1 MAYTR
6 GNLAVK
12 EKVAERTSPGYREKT
27 KVVTHRT
34 YLPIK
39 EKLLYLLTVGICVMV
54 ASLIIWQNANI
65 YDLNKQGQKV
75 DKNIKNMNVTIKEL
89 KAEKQRLEVGIR
101 EKAIQLGFQEPGKEA
116 LTVVNGDDWHDRAVA
131 QWTKKVPI
139 PASRGTITDRNGDI
153 LASDVP
159 AYTVIVNPAVIHE
172 NGLEN
177 EIIEGLHKILGKDES
192 ELKELVN
199 AKDKDGEYL
208 TNREVRN
215 EGWKIDETKKAQ
227 IEDLNKELKAQLKKE
242 KKVLET
248 GLDMIKEQKRYY
260 PKGTLAAHILGYT
273 NRDGEAVAGLEA
285 SLDDYLKGTSG
296 LMKYES
302 DRQGDQLPEAN
313 MVYKP
318 AVNGKN
324 LKLTIDDTI
333 QYYIEDAMK
342 ETYEQYKPISMTVIA
357 ANPKT
362 MEILGMANLP
372 TFNPNTYWDPATDQK
387 DFFNY
392 AVKATYEPGSTFK
405 IVTLAGAVQEKLFNP
420 NAFYQSGQIY
430 VKGTHTPLHDI
441 VRSGWGQITY
451 LEGVKRSS
459 NVAFVKLGSEMLG
472 KDRLLKYINDFGFGQ
487 KTGIELPGEVSM
499 AINLPGPVE
508 VATASYGHGVSVTPI
523 QQLAAISA
531 VANGGKLLKPHIIK
545 EVTDPDSGKVTQ
557 SSKTDVVRQVISP
570 EAAKE
575 TSSYLEQKIVSQA
588 LPYMGV
594 PKSNTNKTSNGKTT
608 VERPEAPTLT
618 KLAVKDAKQKLLNAG
633 VDFESIGK
641 GASVIRQFPA
651 AGTPMSPGQRIYLL
665 TEETDK
671 MTVPDL
677 KGESLRDA
685 LDILTLL
692 KCSVTVQ
699 GEGYVSEQLV
709 TDKNGKRSVQLTL
722 KPVKD
727 EEASQDA
734 SSSSTEG
741 DSISEDTSADD
752 LAAGNAGKEAGDN

>member
-1 MAYTR
+1 MIKR
-6 GNLAVK
+6 IKL
-12 EKVAERTSPGYREKT
+12 RTLLLGGFIT
-27 KVVTHRT
+27 LLFVV
-34 YLPIK
+34 
-39 EKLLYLLTVGICVMV
+39 LL
-54 ASLIIWQNANI
+54 
-65 YDLNKQGQKV
+65 
-75 DKNIKNMNVTIKEL
+75 
-89 KAEKQRLEVGIR
+89 IR
-101 EKAIQLGFQEPGKEA
+101 VFA
-116 LTVVNGDDWHDRAVA
+116 LQVVNGEDWHDRAVF

-139 PASRGTITDRNGDI
+139 PASRGTITDRNGDV
-153 LASDVP
+153 LASDIP

-177 EIIEGLHKILGKDES
+177 EIIEGLHNILGKDEL
-192 ELKELVN
+192 ELKALVT
-199 AKDKDGEYL
+199 AKDGKGKYHV
-208 TNREVRN
+208 NREVRN
-215 EGWKIDETKKAQ
+215 EGWKIDEAKKAR
-227 IEDLNKELKAQLKKE
+227 IDDFNKELKTQLKKE
-242 KKVLET
+242 KKVMET
-248 GLDMIKEQKRYY
+248 GLGLLKEQKRYY

-273 NRDGEAVAGLEA
+273 DRNDEAVAGLEA
-285 SLDDYLKGTSG
+285 YKDDYLKGTPG
-296 LMKYES
+296 EMKYES
-302 DRQGDQLPEAN
+302 DRQGDQLPQAN

-324 LKLTIDDTI
+324 VRLTIDDTI

-420 NAFYQSGQIY
+420 NALYKSGQIY

-487 KTGIELPGEVSM
+487 KTDIELPGEISKT
-499 AINLPGPVE
+499 INLPGPVE

-531 VANGGKLLKPHIIK
+531 VANGGKLLKPHILK
-545 EVTDPDSGKVTQ
+545 EITDPDNGKVIKSTN
-557 SSKTDVVRQVISP
+557 TDVVRQVISP

-575 TSSYLEQKIVSQA
+575 TSSYLEQVVADRAIGTGKSAYIEGYRVAGKTGTAVKYGPDKKPDYSKSVVSFIGFAPVNDPRIALIVIVDQPNDPDVGGGKVAAPIFKKIVSQA

-594 PKSNTNKTSNGKTT
+594 PKSNTKKTSDGKTT
-608 VERPEAPTLT
+608 VERPAAPTLT

-727 EEASQDA
+727 DETSEDA

-741 DSISEDTSADD
+741 GSISENTSADD
-752 LAAGNAGKEAGDN
+752 LAAGKSGKEAGDN

>member
-1 MAYTR
+1 MIKRIKLRALLIGGFITLLFVVLLIRVFTLQVVKGQDWHERAVFQWTR
-6 GNLAVK
+6 
-12 EKVAERTSPGYREKT
+12 
-27 KVVTHRT
+27 
-34 YLPIK
+34 
-39 EKLLYLLTVGICVMV
+39 
-54 ASLIIWQNANI
+54 
-65 YDLNKQGQKV
+65 
-75 DKNIKNMNVTIKEL
+75 NVT
-89 KAEKQRLEVGIR
+89 
-101 EKAIQLGFQEPGKEA
+101 
-116 LTVVNGDDWHDRAVA
+116 
-131 QWTKKVPI
+131 I
-139 PASRGTITDRNGDI
+139 PASRGMITDRNGDV
-153 LASDVP
+153 LASDIP

-177 EIIEGLHKILGKDES
+177 EIIEGLHNILGKDES
-192 ELKELVN
+192 ELKALVN
-199 AKDKDGEYL
+199 AKKDGKYR
-208 TNREVRN
+208 TGREVRN
-215 EGWKIDETKKAQ
+215 EGWKIDESKKAQ
-227 IEDLNKELKAQLKKE
+227 IDDFNKELMDQLKRE
-242 KKVLET
+242 KKGMET
-248 GLDMIKEQKRYY
+248 GLGLLKEQKRYY
-260 PKGTLAAHILGYT
+260 PKETLAAHILGYT
-273 NRDGEAVAGLEA
+273 DRNGEAVAGLEA
-285 SLDDYLKGTSG
+285 YIDDYLKGTPG
-296 LMKYES
+296 EMKYKS
-302 DRQGDQLPEAN
+302 DRQGDQLPQAN

-324 LKLTIDDTI
+324 VKLTIDDTI

-357 ANPKT
+357 ADPKS

-420 NAFYQSGQIY
+420 NALYQSGQIY

-487 KTGIELPGEVSM
+487 KTDIELPGEISKT
-499 AINLPGPVE
+499 INLPGPVE

-531 VANGGKLLKPHIIK
+531 VANGGKLLKPHMIK
-545 EVTDPDSGKVTQ
+545 EITDADNGKVIKSTN
-557 SSKTDVVRQVISP
+557 TDVVRQVISP

-575 TSSYLEQKIVSQA
+575 TSSYLEQVVADRVIGTGREAYIDGYRVAGKTGTAVKYGQDKKPDYSKSVVSFIGFAPVNEPKIALIVIVDQPNDPDVGGGKVAAPIFKKIVSQA

-594 PKSNTNKTSNGKTT
+594 PKTNTKKTSDGKTT
-608 VERPEAPTLT
+608 VERPAAPTLT

-641 GASVIRQFPA
+641 GTSVIRQFPA

-699 GEGYVSEQLV
+699 GEGYVSEQLF

-727 EEASQDA
+727 DEASQDV

-741 DSISEDTSADD
+741 GSISEDTSADD
-752 LAAGNAGKEAGDN
+752 LAAGKSGKEAGDN

>member
-1 MAYTR
+1 M
-6 GNLAVK
+6 VK
-12 EKVAERTSPGYREKT
+12 RIKLRTLLLGGFIT
-27 KVVTHRT
+27 LLFVV
-34 YLPIK
+34 
-39 EKLLYLLTVGICVMV
+39 LL
-54 ASLIIWQNANI
+54 
-65 YDLNKQGQKV
+65 
-75 DKNIKNMNVTIKEL
+75 
-89 KAEKQRLEVGIR
+89 IR
-101 EKAIQLGFQEPGKEA
+101 VFA
-116 LTVVNGDDWHDRAVA
+116 LQVVNGDDWHDRAVA

-215 EGWKIDETKKAQ
+215 EGWKIDETKKAR

-342 ETYEQYKPISMTVIA
+342 ETYEKYQPISMTVIA
-357 ANPKT
+357 ADPKT

-372 TFNPNTYWDPATDQK
+372 TFNPNTYWNTKDQK

-420 NAFYQSGQIY
+420 NAIYQSGQIQ
-430 VKGTHTPLHDI
+430 VKGTHTYLHDI
-441 VRSGWGQITY
+441 NRSGWGPITF

-472 KDRLLKYINDFGFGQ
+472 KERLLKYINDFGFGK
-487 KTGIELPGEVSM
+487 KTGIELPGEVTTT
-499 AINLPGPVE
+499 INLPGPVE

-531 VANGGKLLKPHIIK
+531 VANGGKLKTPHIIK
-545 EVTDPDSGKVTQ
+545 EITDPDTGKVVLAPDT
-557 SSKTDVVRQVISP
+557 SKVVRQVISP

-575 TSSYLEQKIVSQA
+575 TSSYLEQVVADQVKGTGRNAYIDGYRVAGKTGTAVKYGADGKPDYSKSVVSFIGFAPVNDPKIALIVIVDQPNDPDVGGGTVAAPIFKKIVSQA

-594 PKSNTNKTSNGKTT
+594 PKATTKKTSDGKTS
-608 VERPEAPTLT
+608 VDRPAAPTLT

-633 VDFESIGK
+633 IDFETIGK
-641 GASVIRQFPA
+641 GTSVIRQYPA

-692 KCSVTVQ
+692 KCSVTVEGQ
-699 GEGYVSEQLV
+699 GYVSEQLV

-727 EEASQDA
+727 EEASQDT
-734 SSSSTEG
+734 SSSSTED
-741 DSISEDTSADD
+741 DSGSKDTSAGDSAD
-752 LAAGNAGKEAGDN
+752 GKSGEEASDN

>member
-1 MAYTR
+1 MIKRIKLRALLIGGFITLLFVVLLIR
-6 GNLAVK
+6 VFTLQVVK
-12 EKVAERTSPGYREKT
+12 
-27 KVVTHRT
+27 
-34 YLPIK
+34 
-39 EKLLYLLTVGICVMV
+39 
-54 ASLIIWQNANI
+54 
-65 YDLNKQGQKV
+65 GQ
-75 DKNIKNMNVTIKEL
+75 
-89 KAEKQRLEVGIR
+89 
-101 EKAIQLGFQEPGKEA
+101 
-116 LTVVNGDDWHDRAVA
+116 DWHERAVF

-139 PASRGTITDRNGDI
+139 PATRGMITDRNGDV

-172 NGLEN
+172 NGLED
-177 EIIEGLHKILGKDES
+177 EIVEGLHKLLGKDES
-192 ELKELVN
+192 ELKALVT
-199 AKDKDGEYL
+199 AKDEKGKYHK
-208 TNREVRN
+208 NREVRN
-215 EGWKIDETKKAQ
+215 EGWKINETKKAQ
-227 IEDLNKELKAQLKKE
+227 ISDFNKELMDQLEKE
-242 KKVLET
+242 KKGMET
-248 GLDMIKEQKRYY
+248 GLGLLKEQKRYY

-273 NRDGEAVAGLEA
+273 DRDGMAVAGLEA
-285 SLDDYLKGTSG
+285 SIDDYLKSTPGE
-296 LMKYES
+296 MKYES
-302 DRQGDQLPEAN
+302 DRHGDQLPQAN

-324 LKLTIDDTI
+324 VKLTIDDTI

-357 ANPKT
+357 ADPKT

-487 KTGIELPGEVSM
+487 KTDIELPGEISKT
-499 AINLPGPVE
+499 INLPGPVE

-523 QQLAAISA
+523 QQLAAISV

-545 EVTDPDSGKVTQ
+545 EITDPDNGKVIKST
-557 SSKTDVVRQVISP
+557 KTEVVRQVISP

-575 TSSYLEQKIVSQA
+575 TSSYLEQVVADRAIGTGKHAYIEGYRVAGKTGTAVKYGPDKLPDYSKSVVSFIGFAPVNDPKIALIVIVDEPNDPKAGGGKVAAPIFKKIVSQA

-594 PKSNTNKTSNGKTT
+594 PKSNTKKTSDGKTT
-608 VERPEAPTLT
+608 VERPAAPTLT
-618 KLAVKDAKQKLLNAG
+618 KLTVKDAKQKLLNTG

-641 GASVIRQFPA
+641 GVSVIRQFPA

-727 EEASQDA
+727 EEATQDV

-741 DSISEDTSADD
+741 GSISEDTSADD
-752 LAAGNAGKEAGDN
+752 LAAGKSGKEAGDN

>member
-1 MAYTR
+1 M
-6 GNLAVK
+6 VK
-12 EKVAERTSPGYREKT
+12 RIKLRTLLLGGFIT
-27 KVVTHRT
+27 LLFVV
-34 YLPIK
+34 
-39 EKLLYLLTVGICVMV
+39 LL
-54 ASLIIWQNANI
+54 
-65 YDLNKQGQKV
+65 
-75 DKNIKNMNVTIKEL
+75 
-89 KAEKQRLEVGIR
+89 IR
-101 EKAIQLGFQEPGKEA
+101 VFA
-116 LTVVNGDDWHDRAVA
+116 LQVVNGDDWHDRAVA

-215 EGWKIDETKKAQ
+215 EGWKIDETKKAR
-227 IEDLNKELKAQLKKE
+227 IVDLNKELKAQLKKE

-342 ETYEQYKPISMTVIA
+342 ETYEKYQPISMTVIA
-357 ANPKT
+357 ADPKT
-362 MEILGMANLP
+362 MDILGMANLP
-372 TFNPNTYWDPATDQK
+372 TFNPNTYWNTKDQK

-420 NAFYQSGQIY
+420 NAIYQSGQIQ
-430 VKGTHTPLHDI
+430 VKGTHTYLHDI
-441 VRSGWGQITY
+441 NRYGWGPITF

-472 KDRLLKYINDFGFGQ
+472 KDRLLKYIKDFGFGQ
-487 KTGIELPGEVSM
+487 KTGIELPGEVSTT
-499 AINLPGPVE
+499 INLPGPVE

-531 VANGGKLLKPHIIK
+531 VANGGKLLTPHIIK
-545 EVTDPDSGKVTQ
+545 EITDPDTGKVIKST
-557 SSKTDVVRQVISP
+557 KTDVVRQVISP

-575 TSSYLEQKIVSQA
+575 TSSYLEQVVADQVKGTGRNAYIDGYRVAGKTGTAVKYGSDGKPDYSKSVVSFVGFAPVNDPKIALIVIVDQPNDPDVGGGTVAAPIFKKIVSQA

-594 PKSNTNKTSNGKTT
+594 PKANTKKTSDGKTT
-608 VERPEAPTLT
+608 AERSPAPTLT

-633 VDFESIGK
+633 IDFETIGK
-641 GASVIRQFPA
+641 GTSVIRQFPA

-692 KCSVTVQ
+692 KCSVTVEGQ
-699 GEGYVSEQLV
+699 GYVSEQLV

-727 EEASQDA
+727 EETSQDT
-734 SSSSTEG
+734 SSSSTKDDSGSKDTSTG
-741 DSISEDTSADD
+741 DSAD
-752 LAAGNAGKEAGDN
+752 GKSGEEASDN

>member
-1 MAYTR
+1 MIKRIKLRALLIGGFITLLFVVLLIRVFTLQVVKGQDWHERAVFQWTR
-6 GNLAVK
+6 
-12 EKVAERTSPGYREKT
+12 
-27 KVVTHRT
+27 
-34 YLPIK
+34 
-39 EKLLYLLTVGICVMV
+39 
-54 ASLIIWQNANI
+54 
-65 YDLNKQGQKV
+65 
-75 DKNIKNMNVTIKEL
+75 NVT
-89 KAEKQRLEVGIR
+89 
-101 EKAIQLGFQEPGKEA
+101 
-116 LTVVNGDDWHDRAVA
+116 
-131 QWTKKVPI
+131 I
-139 PASRGTITDRNGDI
+139 PASRGMITDRNGDV
-153 LASDVP
+153 LASDIP

-177 EIIEGLHKILGKDES
+177 EIIEGLHNILGKDES

-199 AKDKDGEYL
+199 AKKDGKYRPG
-208 TNREVRN
+208 REVRN
-215 EGWKIDETKKAQ
+215 EGWKVDETKKAQ
-227 IEDLNKELKAQLKKE
+227 IDDFNKELMDQLEKE
-242 KKVLET
+242 KKGMET
-248 GLDMIKEQKRYY
+248 GLGLLKEQKRYY
-260 PKGTLAAHILGYT
+260 PNGTLAAHILGYT
-273 NRDGEAVAGLEA
+273 DRNGEAVAGLEA
-285 SLDDYLKGTSG
+285 YIDDYLKGTPG
-296 LMKYES
+296 EMKYES
-302 DRQGDQLPEAN
+302 DRQGDQLPQAN

-318 AVNGKN
+318 AFNGKN
-324 LKLTIDDTI
+324 VKLTIDDTI

-405 IVTLAGAVQEKLFNP
+405 IVTLAGAVQERLFNP

-487 KTGIELPGEVSM
+487 KTGIELPGEISKT
-499 AINLPGPVE
+499 INLPGPVE

-545 EVTDPDSGKVTQ
+545 EITDPDNGKVIKSTN
-557 SSKTDVVRQVISP
+557 TDVVRQVISP

-575 TSSYLEQKIVSQA
+575 TSSYLEQVVADRAIGTGKHAYIEGYRVAGKTGTAVKYGPDLKPDYSKSVVSFIGFAPVNDPKIALIVIVDQPNDPDVGGGMVAAPIFKKIVSQA

-594 PKSNTNKTSNGKTT
+594 PKSNTKKTSNGKTT

-633 VDFESIGK
+633 VDFETIGK

-727 EEASQDA
+727 DETSEDA

-741 DSISEDTSADD
+741 GSISEDTSADD
-752 LAAGNAGKEAGDN
+752 LADGKSGKEAGDN

>member
-1 MAYTR
+1 MIKRIKLRALLIGGFITLLFVVLLIRVFTLQVVKGQDWHERAVFQWTR
-6 GNLAVK
+6 
-12 EKVAERTSPGYREKT
+12 
-27 KVVTHRT
+27 
-34 YLPIK
+34 
-39 EKLLYLLTVGICVMV
+39 
-54 ASLIIWQNANI
+54 
-65 YDLNKQGQKV
+65 
-75 DKNIKNMNVTIKEL
+75 NVT
-89 KAEKQRLEVGIR
+89 
-101 EKAIQLGFQEPGKEA
+101 
-116 LTVVNGDDWHDRAVA
+116 
-131 QWTKKVPI
+131 I
-139 PASRGTITDRNGDI
+139 PASRGMITDRNGDV
-153 LASDVP
+153 LASDIP

-177 EIIEGLHKILGKDES
+177 EIIEGLHNILGKDES
-192 ELKELVN
+192 ELKALVN
-199 AKDKDGEYL
+199 AKKDGKYR
-208 TNREVRN
+208 TGREVRN

-227 IEDLNKELKAQLKKE
+227 IDDFNKELMDHLEKE
-242 KKVLET
+242 KKGMET
-248 GLDMIKEQKRYY
+248 GLGLLKEQKRYY
-260 PKGTLAAHILGYT
+260 PKETLAAHILGYT
-273 NRDGEAVAGLEA
+273 DRNGEAVAGLEA
-285 SLDDYLKGTSG
+285 YKDDYLKGTPG
-296 LMKYES
+296 EMKYES
-302 DRQGDQLPEAN
+302 DRQGDQLPQAN

-324 LKLTIDDTI
+324 VKLTIDDTI

-357 ANPKT
+357 ADPKT

-372 TFNPNTYWDPATDQK
+372 TFNPNTYWDPTTDQK

-420 NAFYQSGQIY
+420 NALYQSGQIY

-487 KTGIELPGEVSM
+487 KTDIELPGEISKT
-499 AINLPGPVE
+499 INLPGPVE

-545 EVTDPDSGKVTQ
+545 EITDPDNGKVIKSTN
-557 SSKTDVVRQVISP
+557 TEVVRQVISP

-575 TSSYLEQKIVSQA
+575 TSSYLEQVVADRVIGTGREAYIDGYRVAGKTGTAVKYGPDLKPDYTKSVVSFIGFAPVNDPKIALIVIVDEPNDPKAGGGKVAAPIFKKIVSLA

-594 PKSNTNKTSNGKTT
+594 PKSNTKKTSDGKTT
-608 VERPEAPTLT
+608 VERPAAPTLA
-618 KLAVKDAKQKLLNAG
+618 KLAVKDAKHKLLNAG
-633 VDFESIGK
+633 IDFETIGK

-727 EEASQDA
+727 EEVSQDA
-734 SSSSTEG
+734 SSTSTEDG
-741 DSISEDTSADD
+741 SISEDTSADD
-752 LAAGNAGKEAGDN
+752 LAAGKAGKEAGDN

>member
-1 MAYTR
+1 M
-6 GNLAVK
+6 VK
-12 EKVAERTSPGYREKT
+12 RIKLRTLLLGGFIT
-27 KVVTHRT
+27 LLFVV
-34 YLPIK
+34 
-39 EKLLYLLTVGICVMV
+39 LL
-54 ASLIIWQNANI
+54 
-65 YDLNKQGQKV
+65 
-75 DKNIKNMNVTIKEL
+75 
-89 KAEKQRLEVGIR
+89 IR
-101 EKAIQLGFQEPGKEA
+101 VFA
-116 LTVVNGDDWHDRAVA
+116 LQVVNGDDWHDRAVA

-215 EGWKIDETKKAQ
+215 EGWKIDETKKAR

-342 ETYEQYKPISMTVIA
+342 ETYEKYQPISMTVIA
-357 ANPKT
+357 ADPKT

-372 TFNPNTYWDPATDQK
+372 TFNPNTYWNTKDQK

-420 NAFYQSGQIY
+420 NAIYQSGQIQ
-430 VKGTHTPLHDI
+430 VKGTHTYLHDI
-441 VRSGWGQITY
+441 NRSGWGPITF

-472 KDRLLKYINDFGFGQ
+472 KDRLLKYINDFGFGK
-487 KTGIELPGEVSM
+487 KTGIELPGEVTTT
-499 AINLPGPVE
+499 INLPGPVE

-531 VANGGKLLKPHIIK
+531 VANGGKLKTPHIIK
-545 EVTDPDSGKVTQ
+545 EITDPDTGKVVLAPDT
-557 SSKTDVVRQVISP
+557 SKVVRQVISP

-575 TSSYLEQKIVSQA
+575 TSSYLEQVVADQVKGTGRNAYIDGYRVAGKTGTAVKYGADGKPDYSKSVVSFIGFAPVNDPKIALIVIVDQPNDPDVGGGTVAAPIFKKIVSQA

-594 PKSNTNKTSNGKTT
+594 PKATTKKTSDGKTT
-608 VERPEAPTLT
+608 VDRPAAPTLT

-633 VDFESIGK
+633 IDFETIGK
-641 GASVIRQFPA
+641 GTSVIRQYPA

-692 KCSVTVQ
+692 KCSVTVEGQ
-699 GEGYVSEQLV
+699 GYVSEQLV

-727 EEASQDA
+727 EEASQDT
-734 SSSSTEG
+734 SSSSTEDNSGSKDMSAG
-741 DSISEDTSADD
+741 DSAD
-752 LAAGNAGKEAGDN
+752 GKSGEEASDN

>member
-1 MAYTR
+1 MIKRIKLRALLIGGFITLLFVVLLIRVFTLQVVKGQDWHERAVFQWTR
-6 GNLAVK
+6 
-12 EKVAERTSPGYREKT
+12 
-27 KVVTHRT
+27 
-34 YLPIK
+34 
-39 EKLLYLLTVGICVMV
+39 
-54 ASLIIWQNANI
+54 
-65 YDLNKQGQKV
+65 
-75 DKNIKNMNVTIKEL
+75 NVT
-89 KAEKQRLEVGIR
+89 
-101 EKAIQLGFQEPGKEA
+101 
-116 LTVVNGDDWHDRAVA
+116 
-131 QWTKKVPI
+131 I
-139 PASRGTITDRNGDI
+139 PASRGMITDRNGDV
-153 LASDVP
+153 LASDIP

-177 EIIEGLHKILGKDES
+177 EIIEGLHNILGKDES

-199 AKDKDGEYL
+199 AKKDGKYRPG
-208 TNREVRN
+208 REVRN
-215 EGWKIDETKKAQ
+215 EGWKVDETKKAQ
-227 IEDLNKELKAQLKKE
+227 IDDFNKELMDQLEKE
-242 KKVLET
+242 KKGMET
-248 GLDMIKEQKRYY
+248 GLGLLKEQKRYY
-260 PKGTLAAHILGYT
+260 PNGTLAAHILGYT
-273 NRDGEAVAGLEA
+273 DRNGEAVAGLEA
-285 SLDDYLKGTSG
+285 YIDDYLKGTPG
-296 LMKYES
+296 EMKYES
-302 DRQGDQLPEAN
+302 DRQGDQLPQAN

-318 AVNGKN
+318 AFNGKN
-324 LKLTIDDTI
+324 VKLTIDDTI

-487 KTGIELPGEVSM
+487 KTGIELPGEISKT
-499 AINLPGPVE
+499 INLPGPVE

-545 EVTDPDSGKVTQ
+545 EITDPDNGKVIKSTN
-557 SSKTDVVRQVISP
+557 TDVVRLVISP

-575 TSSYLEQKIVSQA
+575 TSSYLEQVVADRAIGTGKHAYIEGYRVAGKTGTAVKYGPDLKPDYSKSVVSFIGFAPVNDPKIALIVIVDQPNDPDVGGGMVAAPIFKKIVSQA

-594 PKSNTNKTSNGKTT
+594 PKSNTKKTSNGKTT

-633 VDFESIGK
+633 VDFETIGK

-727 EEASQDA
+727 DETSEDA

-741 DSISEDTSADD
+741 GSISEDTSADD
-752 LAAGNAGKEAGDN
+752 LADGKSGKEAGDN

>member
-1 MAYTR
+1 MIKRIKLRALLIGGFITLLFVVLLIR
-6 GNLAVK
+6 VFTLQVVK
-12 EKVAERTSPGYREKT
+12 
-27 KVVTHRT
+27 
-34 YLPIK
+34 
-39 EKLLYLLTVGICVMV
+39 
-54 ASLIIWQNANI
+54 
-65 YDLNKQGQKV
+65 GQ
-75 DKNIKNMNVTIKEL
+75 
-89 KAEKQRLEVGIR
+89 
-101 EKAIQLGFQEPGKEA
+101 
-116 LTVVNGDDWHDRAVA
+116 DWHERAVF

-139 PASRGTITDRNGDI
+139 PATRGMITDRNGDV
-153 LASDVP
+153 LASDIP

-177 EIIEGLHKILGKDES
+177 EIIEGLHNILGKDES
-192 ELKELVN
+192 ELKALVN
-199 AKDKDGEYL
+199 AKKDGKYR
-208 TNREVRN
+208 TGREVRN

-227 IEDLNKELKAQLKKE
+227 IDDFNKELMDQLEKE
-242 KKVLET
+242 KKGMET
-248 GLDMIKEQKRYY
+248 GLGLLKEQKRYY

-273 NRDGEAVAGLEA
+273 DRDGEAVAGLEA
-285 SLDDYLKGTSG
+285 YIDDYLKGTPG
-296 LMKYES
+296 DMKYES
-302 DRQGDQLPEAN
+302 DRQGDQLPQAN

-324 LKLTIDDTI
+324 VKLTIDDTI

-487 KTGIELPGEVSM
+487 KTDIELPGEISKT
-499 AINLPGPVE
+499 INLPGPVE

-531 VANGGKLLKPHIIK
+531 VANGGKLLKPHILK
-545 EVTDPDSGKVTQ
+545 EITDPDNGKVIKSTN
-557 SSKTDVVRQVISP
+557 TDVVRQVISP

-575 TSSYLEQKIVSQA
+575 TSSYLEQVVADRAIGTGKSAYIEGYRVAGKTGTAVKYGPDKKPDYSKSVVSFIGFAPVNDPRIALIVIVDQPNDPDVGGGKVAAPIFKKIVSQA

-594 PKSNTNKTSNGKTT
+594 PKSNTKKTSDGKTT
-608 VERPEAPTLT
+608 TERPAAPTLT

-651 AGTPMSPGQRIYLL
+651 AGTPMRPGQRIYLL

-727 EEASQDA
+727 DETSEDA

-741 DSISEDTSADD
+741 GSISENTSADD
-752 LAAGNAGKEAGDN
+752 LSAGKSGKEAGHN

>member
-1 MAYTR
+1 MIKRIKLRALLLGGFITLLFVVLLIRVFTLQVVKGQDWHERAVFQWTR
-6 GNLAVK
+6 
-12 EKVAERTSPGYREKT
+12 
-27 KVVTHRT
+27 
-34 YLPIK
+34 
-39 EKLLYLLTVGICVMV
+39 
-54 ASLIIWQNANI
+54 
-65 YDLNKQGQKV
+65 
-75 DKNIKNMNVTIKEL
+75 NVT
-89 KAEKQRLEVGIR
+89 
-101 EKAIQLGFQEPGKEA
+101 
-116 LTVVNGDDWHDRAVA
+116 
-131 QWTKKVPI
+131 I
-139 PASRGTITDRNGDI
+139 PASRGMITDRNGDV
-153 LASDVP
+153 LASDIP

-177 EIIEGLHKILGKDES
+177 EIIEGLHNILGKDES
-192 ELKELVN
+192 ELKALVN
-199 AKDKDGEYL
+199 AKKDGKYRPG
-208 TNREVRN
+208 REVRN

-227 IEDLNKELKAQLKKE
+227 IDDLNKELMDQLEKE
-242 KKVLET
+242 KKGMET
-248 GLDMIKEQKRYY
+248 GIGFRNEQKRYY

-273 NRDGEAVAGLEA
+273 DRDGEAVAGLEA
-285 SLDDYLKGTSG
+285 SIDDYLKGTPG
-296 LMKYES
+296 EMKYES
-302 DRQGDQLPEAN
+302 DRQGDRLPHAN

-324 LKLTIDDTI
+324 VKLTIDDTI

-357 ANPKT
+357 ADPKT

-372 TFNPNTYWDPATDQK
+372 TFNPNTYWDPAYEQK

-487 KTGIELPGEVSM
+487 KTDIELPGEISKT
-499 AINLPGPVE
+499 INLPGPVE

-545 EVTDPDSGKVTQ
+545 EVTDPDTGKVTQ

-575 TSSYLEQKIVSQA
+575 TSSYLEQVVADQAIGTGKHAYIEGYRVAGKTGTAVKYGPDLKPDYSKSVVSFIGFAPVNDPKIALIVIVDQPNDPDVGGGKVAAPIFKKIVSQA

-594 PKSNTNKTSNGKTT
+594 PKSNTKKTSDGKTT

-727 EEASQDA
+727 EEVSQDA

-741 DSISEDTSADD
+741 NSISEDTSADD
-752 LAAGNAGKEAGDN
+752 LAAGKSGKEAGDN